1 MFAFQRF
8 RNRFAALLMAATCSL
23 PLAAQVSSAELTGT
37 VTDPSGAILA
47 KVKVTITKADT
58 GIARETETDTAGNYF
73 FTLLQPGIYNLAAE
87 APGFR
92 RTVRNGFELQTNQR
106 AKIDLRLE
114 LGNVNE
120 SVEVQGTAPLLESQS
135 SSLGSVTPTKL
146 VQDLPL
152 NGRNFVQLATLAPG
166 SNGTGYSVS
175 GTIMSGTRPDDRRP
189 GTEIFTN
196 GNREGS
202 NDFLYDG
209 IDDNDRL
216 TLSIVLRPPIEAIK
230 EFKVQTNLY
239 SADLG
244 RNSGAAVDVVTK
256 SGTND
261 FHGSAFEFLRNSWL
275 DARSFFNAKGTLFPS
290 FKYNQFGGSLGG
302 PVLIPKM
309 YNGRNR
315 TFFFIDYEGFRRSSF
330 NTLVV
335 NVPTLAERTGNFSGI
350 PRTIY
355 DPATTAAIPGSSPVT
370 YTRMPFAG
378 NIIPENRFDPLT
390 KILINAYPQPL
401 NSALVNNYTA
411 NIIQTQ
417 SWDQGDIR
425 IDHQFS
431 PNDTFFSRWSR
442 QVTTTTIPNTY
453 PPTTLPG
460 ISQPIALGN
469 EDSFA
474 GTDVQG
480 AQQAVASYVHIFSP
494 RLLNEA
500 RLGFNR
506 FAVNYVPEGAAP
518 GLNLGNSF
526 GIPNSNTAPLQTA
539 FPVVSPSN
547 YEGIGQS
554 RSLPI
559 IRYENTYEFVDNVT
573 YTVGQHTLKFG
584 EDYRRRQ
591 ITEYQTNQGNGRF
604 NFSPNFTNLPSN
616 SSGGDSMASFLLGL
630 PTVIQQDFMLAYPGL
645 RGRENGLYAADD
657 WRVTSRLTLNL
668 GLRWEYFSPYSE
680 VANRI
685 ANFNPT
691 TASMMIA
698 GTTGVDDFANVQQDW
713 KDFAPRFG
721 FAYQALRHTVVRGG
735 FGLFY
740 NPNGNGGASLRLER
754 TAPYGPVYLVT
765 TGDLFPGQTFSQGL
779 PPAPTVNLAAAA
791 HPSGAVIGVVP
802 NFRSAYAEQFNLTVE
817 QEVPSLNALLRVA
830 YVGNLG
836 RHLGTT
842 YNINQAIPGPGAV
855 NPRRPLYG
863 LDPNLSDAT
872 YAVSDGLS
880 NYSSLQVSFDKR
892 LSKGL
897 TMLVGYT
904 YSHAIDN
911 VSTDFGGGT
920 GAPQDPRY
928 RNLDRS
934 NSAFDLR
941 HRFTLS
947 YTYSIPGFR
956 GGGAAGLLLGNWQ
969 LNGIIVAQTGL
980 PFTPGLSSATV
991 NTGTGSR
998 PNCIADPTLP
1008 SDQRTLQHWFNLAAF
1023 ATPAPYVYGNCGRN
1037 ILFGPGR
1044 TNFDQSLFKDFPIH
1058 ERFTLQF
1065 RAEAFNLFNHPQF
1078 GQPNATIG
1086 SSSAGIISSIVGNPR
1101 SLQGSLR
1108 LVF

>member
-1 MFAFQRF
+1 MSGMKLAVNVISIAFLALGCRF
-8 RNRFAALLMAATCSL
+8 PLL
-23 PLAAQVSSAELTGT
+23 AQVSSAELSGT
-37 VTDPSGAILA
+37 VTDPTGAILA
-47 KVKVTITKADT
+47 KVKVTVTKADT
-58 GIARETETDTAGNYF
+58 GAARETVTDANGNYL
-73 FTLLQPGIYNLAAE
+73 FTVLQPGVYNLAAE

-92 RTVRNGFELQTNQR
+92 RTVENGFELQVNQR
-106 AKIDLRLE
+106 AEINLQMQ
-114 LGNVNE
+114 LGNVSE
-120 SVEVQGTAPLLESQS
+120 SVEVKATAPLLESQS
-135 SSLGSVTPTKL
+135 SSLGSVTDTKL
-146 VQDLPL
+146 VEDLPL

-189 GTEIFTN
+189 GTEVFTN

-261 FHGSAFEFLRNSWL
+261 FHGSAFEFLRNSWM
-275 DARSFFNAKGTLFPS
+275 DSRSFFNAKGTLFPS

-302 PVLIPKM
+302 PVFIPKL
-309 YNGRNR
+309 YNGRNK
-315 TFFFIDYEGFRRSSF
+315 TFFFIDYEGYRRSSF

-335 NVPTLAERTGNFSGI
+335 NIPTLAERTGNFTAVK
-350 PRTIY
+350 TIY
-355 DPATTAAIPGSSPVT
+355 DPATTAAIPGSNPVT
-370 YTRMPFAG
+370 YTRSPFPG
-378 NIIPENRFDPLT
+378 NIIPAARFDPLT
-390 KILINAYPQPL
+390 KILINAYPQPQ
-401 NSALVNNYTA
+401 NSSLVNNYTS
-411 NIIQTQ
+411 NTIQTQ
-417 SWDQGDIR
+417 GWDQGDIR

-431 PNDTFFSRWSR
+431 PNDTFFSRWSK

-460 ISQPIALGN
+460 ISHPIALGN

-494 RLLNEA
+494 RLLNEL
-500 RLGFNR
+500 RIGFNR
-506 FAVNYVPEGAAP
+506 FAVNYIAQGAAP
-518 GLNLGNSF
+518 GLDLGSSF
-526 GIPNSNTAPLQTA
+526 GIPNSNDAPLQTA
-539 FPVVSPSN
+539 FPVVSPST

-559 IRYENTYEFVDNVT
+559 IRYENTYQVVDNIT
-573 YTVGQHTLKFG
+573 YTLGQHTLKFG

-604 NFSPNFTNLPSN
+604 NFSPNYTDLPSN
-616 SSGGDSMASFLLGL
+616 TSGGDSMASFLLGL
-630 PTVIQQDFMLAYPGL
+630 PTLVQQDFMLAYPGL
-645 RGRENGLYAADD
+645 RGRENGLYFADD
-657 WRVTSRLTLNL
+657 WRVNTRLTLNL
-668 GLRWEYFSPYSE
+668 GLRWEYNSPYSE

-685 ANFNPT
+685 ANFNPV
-691 TASMMIA
+691 TAMMMVA
-698 GTTGVDDFANVQQDW
+698 GQNGVSSFANVQPDW

-721 FAYQALRHTVVRGG
+721 FAYQALSHTVVRGG

-740 NPNGNGGASLRLER
+740 NPNGNGGANLRLER
-754 TAPYGPVYLVT
+754 TPPYGPVYLVN
-765 TGDLFPGQTFSQGL
+765 TGDLFPAQTFSQGL
-779 PPAPTVNLAAAA
+779 PPAPVVNIAAAA
-791 HPSGAVIGVVP
+791 NPSGAVIGVAG
-802 NFRSAYAEQFNLTVE
+802 NFKSAYAEQFNLTIE
-817 QEVPSLNALLRVA
+817 QELSPLNALLRIA

-836 RHLGTT
+836 RRLGTT
-842 YNINQAIPGPGAV
+842 FNANQAVPGPGAI

-872 YAVSDGLS
+872 YSVSDGLS
-880 NYSSLQVSFDKR
+880 NYNSLQVSLDKR
-892 LSKGL
+892 LSRGL
-897 TMLVGYT
+897 TMLLGYT
-904 YSHAIDN
+904 YAHAIDN
-911 VSTDFGGGT
+911 VGTDFGGGT
-920 GAPQDPRY
+920 GTPQDPRY
-928 RNLDRS
+928 RNLDRGD
-934 NSAFDLR
+934 SAFDMR

-947 YTYSIPGFR
+947 YTYSIPGFHNH
-956 GGGAAGLLLGNWQ
+956 GFTGLLLGNWQ
-969 LNGIIVAQTGL
+969 LNGILVVQTGL
-980 PFTPGLSSATV
+980 PFTPGLSAATV

-998 PNCIADPTLP
+998 PNCIANPALP
-1008 SDQRTLQHWFNLAAF
+1008 ASQRTLQDWFNLAAF
-1023 ATPAPYVYGNCGRN
+1023 ATPPLYIYGNCGRN

-1044 TNFDQSLFKDFPIH
+1044 TNLDQSLFKDFPIH
-1058 ERFTLQF
+1058 ERFRIEF
-1065 RAEAFNLFNHPQF
+1065 RAEAFNLLNHPQF

-1101 SLQGSLR
+1101 ELQGSLR